1 MEKIC
6 KKVLHFKKRCV
17 IIIHVAKICRCDGI
31 GRRDRLKICWGDPCR
46 FESGHRHQM
55 ESSFRTALFFFSN
68 CLKWRSFAVFGSFY
82 FCLENVR
89 KRKNQSGC
97 TPVAPEKIKNSGLMR
112 FFGYGFRSPAP

>member
-1 MEKIC
+1 MELADVTDSKS
-6 KKVLHFKKRCV
+6 VGATR
-17 IIIHVAKICRCDGI
+17 AGSSPAT
-31 GRRDRLKICWGDPCR
+31 GTN
-46 FESGHRHQM
+46 Q
-55 ESSFRTALFFFSN
+55 SSFLTALFFFAN

-112 FFGYGFRSPAP
+112 FFGYRFRSPAP